1 MELANQIQAWLY
13 AGDSSVF
20 ALFIGIILLSY
31 LLEDLAIV
39 TAATLA
45 VQEVMPMG
53 TALFAIFVGIATG
66 DLGLYFMGKS
76 AQRIRWLRYRMF
88 QYQRVRL
95 INRKL
100 HQNAF
105 TTLFIVRFIPGLRT
119 VGFTLSG
126 FLDIPILRFFTAV
139 IGATSLWTVLIFGSF
154 YQLGSV
160 AWLKDSH
167 IIWAVIPL
175 GLCLMWMLNKVI
187 TTTLLKRYV

>member
-13 AGDSSVF
+13 TGDSSVF
-20 ALFIGIILLSY
+20 ALLIGIILLSY

-45 VQEVMPMG
+45 VQEVMPMA

-100 HQNAF
+100 HQNAL

-126 FLDIPILRFFTAV
+126 FLGIPIMRFMVAV
-139 IGATSLWTVLIFGSF
+139 IGATSLWTILIFGSF
-154 YQLGSV
+154 YQLGNVS
-160 AWLKDSH
+160 WLKDSH
-167 IIWAVIPL
+167 IIWALIPV
-175 GLCLMWMLNKVI
+175 GLCLMWMLNKII
-187 TTTLLKRYV
+187 TTTFYKRHV